1 MARIVAVFMVAI
13 PLSNFIGS
21 PLSALLLGLHG
32 LVGLS
37 GWQVLLIFEA
47 LPAILLGIL
56 CLVWLPNNPNQ
67 VKWLSSEQREWLSN
81 TLTFEKNQLL
91 NTEKQDTAEQKKVSL
106 SF

>member
-37 GWQVLLIFEA
+37 GWQVLLI
-47 LPAILLGIL
+47 LKH
-56 CLVWLPNNPNQ
+56 CLQFFLAYYV
-67 VKWLSSEQREWLSN
+67 
-81 TLTFEKNQLL
+81 
-91 NTEKQDTAEQKKVSL
+91 
-106 SF
+106 